1 METEPTQIK
10 LLALSTSYLATSKP
24 MIVCYARMKNHDLNQ
39 TALLTET
46 GKMLLSSGKCNTSFH
61 DQVKHFIIIYFSC
74 TTCSFSH
81 VISKLFRDAL
91 HFHIISIAF
100 KLERTYYWLMDL
112 LISHR
117 IVVVY
122 KVLLECKCSKEALGV
137 AEFV

>member
-1 METEPTQIK
+1 MAK
-10 LLALSTSYLATSKP
+10 
-24 MIVCYARMKNHDLNQ
+24 
-39 TALLTET
+39 
-46 GKMLLSSGKCNTSFH
+46 LSSVIQPMAKLIKTL
-61 DQVKHFIIIYFSC
+61 IYFSC

-122 KVLLECKCSKEALGV
+122 QVLLECKCSKEALGV